1 MYIISID
8 VGTTNTKVCLYQL
21 PEFQLAEVVKFATPQ
36 VVKVTETDL
45 DAEQLWG
52 NILKALQKLSDAVE
66 DVQQIK
72 QITVSSFGQAVVLQ
86 DSEEKVIPPTIAW
99 FDPRTKAEA
108 QEAKEV
114 IGEERLYE
122 VAGINSHSNHSLTKL
137 LWLKRHENTAFKR
150 MHIWTCM
157 SGFIAS
163 RLTGVFA
170 TDWSLASRTM
180 LFNITKKVWDNK
192 FIETFE
198 LDIETFPH
206 VVESGARIANI
217 KESVSEKTGLP
228 KNVTVSI
235 AGHDHMAGS
244 ISTGLQK
251 KTEILNSTGTT
262 EGLLLIADKPNLS
275 SGFRKFL
282 ISNGCYVME
291 STYSI
296 YGSMPTAGQ
305 SFSWISKIFNKDITE
320 IGRLCGEIYQKYTSD
335 FRSMVEA
342 IQVFIPHLRG
352 SGPPIRSTSSKVM
365 IYGLTDQSTDND
377 ILFSMVAG
385 LCFELKQLKGVYE
398 QYLDSEINRIKVI
411 GPAVKNPLWLQ
422 LKADILQAEI
432 IAFEEEE
439 AVAKGAAMLS
449 ARKQGLVD
457 TFQEAEVKTYTPKEE
472 RVKILQDFYQNSY
485 LPVYN
490 LKNHLEGKDD

>member
-8 VGTTNTKVCLYQL
+8 AGTTNTKVCLYQL
-21 PEFQLAEVVKFATPQ
+21 PDFQLAEVVKFATPQ
-36 VVKVTETDL
+36 LVKGTETDI
-45 DAEQLWG
+45 DAERLWG
-52 NILKALQKLSDAVE
+52 NILRALQKLSVAVE
-66 DVQQIK
+66 DTQQIK
-72 QITVSSFGQAVVLQ
+72 QITVSSFGQATVLQ
-86 DSEEKVIPPTIAW
+86 DSQEKVIPPTIAW
-99 FDPRTKAEA
+99 FDPRTKTEA
-108 QEAKEV
+108 QEAKE
-114 IGEERLYE
+114 ILGEERLYE
-122 VAGINSHSNHSLTKL
+122 VTGINSHSNHSLTKL
-137 LWLKRHENTAFKR
+137 LWLKRHENTAFNR
-150 MHIWTCM
+150 MHTWTCM

-180 LFNITKKVWDNK
+180 LFDITKKTWDNK

-198 LDIETFPH
+198 LDVETFPH

-217 KESVSEKTGLP
+217 KESISKKTGLP
-228 KNVTVSI
+228 NHVTVSI

-275 SGFRKFL
+275 NGFRKFL
-282 ISNGCYVME
+282 ISNGCYVLE

-320 IGRLCGEIYQKYTSD
+320 VGRLCDEIYQEYTAD
-335 FRSMVEA
+335 FHPILERM
-342 IQVFIPHLRG
+342 QVFIPHLRG

-377 ILFSMVAG
+377 ILVSMIAG

-398 QYLDSEINRIKVI
+398 QYLNAKINRIKVI

-432 IAFEEEE
+432 IAYEEEE

-449 ARKQGLVD
+449 GWKQGLVE
-457 TFQEAEVKTYTPKEE
+457 TLPEAEIKTYTPKAES
-472 RVKILQDFYQNSY
+472 VKILQDFYQTFY

-490 LKNHLEGKDD
+490 LKNHLEGKG

>member
-21 PEFQLAEVVKFATPQ
+21 PDFQLAEVVKFATPQ
-36 VVKVTETDL
+36 LVKGTETDL

-52 NILKALQKLSDAVE
+52 NILKALQKLSDAVK
-66 DVQQIK
+66 DAQQIK
-72 QITVSSFGQAVVLQ
+72 QITVSSFGQAIVLQ
-86 DSEEKVIPPTIAW
+86 DRQEKVIPPTIAW

-108 QEAKEV
+108 QEAKE
-114 IGEERLYE
+114 ILGEERIYE
-122 VAGINSHSNHSLTKL
+122 VTGINSHSNHSLTKL

-150 MHIWTCM
+150 MHAWTCM

-180 LFNITKKVWDNK
+180 LFDITKKTWDNK
-192 FIETFE
+192 FIEMFE
-198 LDIETFPH
+198 LDVETFPH
-206 VVESGARIANI
+206 VVESGARVANI
-217 KESVSEKTGLP
+217 KESISEKTGLP
-228 KNVTVSI
+228 KHVTVSI

-251 KTEILNSTGTT
+251 QTEILNSTGTT
-262 EGLLLIADKPNLS
+262 EGLLLLADKPNLS
-275 SGFRKFL
+275 NEFRKFL
-282 ISNGCYVME
+282 ISNGCYVLE

-305 SFSWISKIFNKDITE
+305 SFSWISKIFNKEITDT
-320 IGRLCGEIYQKYTSD
+320 GRLCDEIYQEYAFS
-335 FRSMVEA
+335 FGSMVERM
-342 IQVFIPHLRG
+342 QVFIPHLRG

-365 IYGLTDQSTDND
+365 IYGLTDQSTDDD
-377 ILFSMVAG
+377 ILFSMIAG

-398 QYLDSEINRIKVI
+398 QYLNSKINRIKVI

-432 IAFEEEE
+432 IAYEEEE
-439 AVAKGAAMLS
+439 AVAKGAAILS
-449 ARKQGLVD
+449 SRKQGLME
-457 TFQEAEVKTYTPKEE
+457 TLPEAKIKTYTPKEE
-472 RVKILQDFYQNSY
+472 RVQILQDFYQNVY
-485 LPVYN
+485 VPVYN
-490 LKNHLEGKDD
+490 LKNHLEGKG